1 MAPQEVA
8 AGASESKNALF
19 LNGLVTSSGA
29 CPDAG
34 MSEIDQNGPRSTQR
48 WLKILCWLEYVCS

>member
-29 CPDAG
+29 YPDAG

-48 WLKILCWLEYVCS
+48 